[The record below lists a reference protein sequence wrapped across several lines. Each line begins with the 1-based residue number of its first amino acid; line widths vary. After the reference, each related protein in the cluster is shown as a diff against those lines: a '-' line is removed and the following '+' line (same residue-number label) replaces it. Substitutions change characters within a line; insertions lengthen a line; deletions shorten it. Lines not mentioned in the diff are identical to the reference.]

1 MGVLAS
7 SYLASWSAGFV
18 QIAADTDAF
27 QALVKEVTSD
37 LAKNHIIEDDA
48 GEANMSREK
57 RSVNGTELDLLFPWL
72 VVSMGDSKRVE
83 RALNTWGWEGDA
95 AMMLAIPFLD
105 GDTATEALRRGRN
118 AASDLA
124 VGMQALV
131 NSGPDRPPFATFDPA
146 TPYIAEQTGS
156 KRNNVF
162 VPIAITWRDIP

>member
-18 QIAADTDAF
+18 QIAADTQAF
-27 QALVKEVTSD
+27 QSLVKEVTSD
-37 LAKNHIIEDDA
+37 LAKNHIVEDDA
-48 GEANMSREK
+48 GEANMNRAV
-57 RSVNGTELDLLFPWL
+57 RSVMGSELDLRFPWL
-72 VVSMGDSKRVE
+72 VVSMGDSRRVE

-95 AMMLAIPFLD
+95 SMMLAIPILD
-105 GDTATEALRRGRN
+105 GDTATEAIRRARN

-124 VGMQALV
+124 VGMQDLV
-131 NSGPDRPPFATFDPA
+131 NTDSDRPPYSTFDPQ